1 MDPVDVTSVWTSG
14 SSRPKRRQR
23 ITEGCFSNGFFGVP
37 VRPKLLK
44 RFYEALAI
52 LYILGQSRGEPTEE
66 DELELAAEPEE
77 MDSHKLR
84 RSFTR
89 HLAYLCD
96 YEKGGDRTSAIG
108 LRQTPQGIVYLFAS
122 NKTPNTTGG
131 IKDRTKDFLVEI
143 LTSLKNLS
151 PNDASAIE
159 SKLFLRSVDFS
170 SARIHEYSKRLKDPL
185 QYILSHVIEAKIS
198 SGKIECLVNFISW
211 VTFDETKTLISSI
224 GLLQFNIHLPDRTN
238 SAVCA
243 MRYGTQ
249 TASAVSHSVLG
260 MVHRVLNASRRFAT

>member
-14 SSRPKRRQR
+14 SSKPKRRQI
-23 ITEGCFSNGFFGVP
+23 ITEGYFSTGFLGVS

-52 LYILGQSRGEPTEE
+52 LYILGQSRGEPTDE
-66 DELELAAEPEE
+66 DELELTAEPDE
-77 MDSHKLR
+77 MDSHRLR

-96 YEKGGDRTSAIG
+96 YEKGGDRTCAIG

-131 IKDRTKDFLVEI
+131 IRDRTKDFLVEV
-143 LTSLKNLS
+143 LTTLKNSS

-159 SKLFLRSVDFS
+159 STLFTRSVDFS
-170 SARIHEYSKRLKDPL
+170 SARIREYSNCLKDPL

-198 SGKIECLVNFISW
+198 SGKIECLVNFIAW
-211 VTFDETKTLISSI
+211 VTFDETKTLLSSI
-224 GLLQFNIHLPDRTN
+224 GLLQFNMHLPDRTN

-243 MRYGTQ
+243 MRHGTR
-249 TASAVSHSVLG
+249 TAFAVSDCVPG
-260 MVHRVLNASRRFAT
+260 MVLRVLNASRRFAT